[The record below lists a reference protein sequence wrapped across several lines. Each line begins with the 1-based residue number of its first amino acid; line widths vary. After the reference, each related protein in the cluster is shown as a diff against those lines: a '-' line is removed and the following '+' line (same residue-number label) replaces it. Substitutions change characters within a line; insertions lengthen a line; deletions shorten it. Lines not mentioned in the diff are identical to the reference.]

1 MATLP
6 SYVTILFD
14 GFTEDFDPSV
24 LRTEMDR
31 GIPKQRV
38 INSKVLA
45 EINGQLLF
53 KSKADAANFETWYFD
68 TIKRIGWFD
77 MKHPHTGVTI
87 SARFKGGNIGRL
99 VPISPDFSWCTREVT
114 FEYLR

>member
-24 LRTEMDR
+24 LRTEMER
-31 GIPKQRV
+31 GVPKQRV

-45 EINGQLLF
+45 EINCRIMF
-53 KSKADAANFETWYFD
+53 ESKADAASFEAWYFD

-77 MKHPHTGVTI
+77 MEHPRTGVTI
-87 SARFKGGNIGRL
+87 SARFKGGNIGEL
-99 VPISPDFSWCTREVT
+99 VPLTPDFSWCAREVT
-114 FEYLR
+114 LEYLR